1 MLWIFQWFS
10 AKNIDG
16 FFWKYFRISNLLNL
30 RQKYIKNTFFTSC
43 PAGIYLLKVS
53 NRNTR
58 TRCEICSKL
67 TIKAPERRLGF
78 LRSCFAGLMAAIFY
92 FIFVLNLKE
101 VWKSQ
106 VRKSNYNIELRKIT
120 SHVELLN
127 RKMKNKILKVLVT
140 RDFSTG
146 MEYTI

>member
-1 MLWIFQWFS
+1 M
-10 AKNIDG
+10 
-16 FFWKYFRISNLLNL
+16 
-30 RQKYIKNTFFTSC
+30 
-43 PAGIYLLKVS
+43 
-53 NRNTR
+53 
-58 TRCEICSKL
+58 
-67 TIKAPERRLGF
+67 
-78 LRSCFAGLMAAIFY
+78 RSCFAGLMAAIFY

-120 SHVELLN
+120 SHIELLN

-146 MEYTI
+146 MEYAI